1 MKYPLTNEEIINLY
15 NSLHSIRKCSRFL
28 KEQKG
33 IKIGKETFRLL
44 LQKAKR
50 ETSAIETSYDEL
62 GLGGE
67 ALDYFEKLAHQKQK
81 LQDINRIE
89 RKTWRSNARF
99 SNAFEELEK
108 ELITLLEE
116 KEINFT
122 CPKYNKEDGFIG
134 VVQLSD
140 LHFNECVDE
149 QYNQYNWDIAS
160 KRLRKHI
167 QECMCYFK
175 AKNIKKV
182 LIAMTGDI
190 TNSDK
195 VLDKILQNAT
205 NRANAL
211 FLATLLLKSAIQE
224 LCNNGFEVFV
234 TFCIGNEARVNDN
247 IEYTNT
253 LASNN
258 FDFMLYHSLRLLL
271 EKTGVVFL
279 TPKNVNESIVSINN
293 RNLLLCHGHLGITKD
308 VEGSVQKLMAKYQ
321 QLGIKIDYVLMGH
334 IHSAYCSDFFS
345 RSGSLT
351 GSNAYNFYGLNI
363 HGKASQNCILLSPT
377 SIVSIKNDLDDVSN
391 VIGYTYPKEIESY
404 NTKSADKLNKEETI
418 IKIVI

>member
-1 MKYPLTNEEIINLY
+1 MKNILSNNEILSLY
-15 NSLHSIRKCSRFL
+15 NSLKSIRKCSKFL

-33 IKIGKETFRLL
+33 MKMNKETFRLML
-44 LQKAKR
+44 NKAR
-50 ETSAIETSYDEL
+50 AEEEPNAYDTL

-67 ALDYFEKLAHQKQK
+67 ALEYFEKLAHQKQK

-89 RKTWRSNARF
+89 RKTWRGVARF
-99 SNAFEELEK
+99 SNAFEEVDK
-108 ELITLLEE
+108 ELIKLLEE
-116 KEINFT
+116 KEVNFK
-122 CPKYNKEDGFIG
+122 CPTYKAEEGTVGII
-134 VVQLSD
+134 QLSD
-140 LHFNECVDE
+140 LHLNECVKE
-149 QYNQYNWDIAS
+149 EYNQYNWEIAS

-167 QECMCYFK
+167 QESMLYFK
-175 AKNIKKV
+175 AKNVMKV

-211 FLATLLLKSAIQE
+211 FLATLLIKSAIQE
-224 LCNNGFEVFV
+224 LCENGFEVFV
-234 TFCIGNEARVNDN
+234 TFCIGNEARVNEN
-247 IEYTNT
+247 IEYSNI

-258 FDFMLYHSLRLLL
+258 FDFMLYHCLRLLL
-271 EKTGVVFL
+271 EKTNVKFM
-279 TPKNVNESIVSINN
+279 TPNNVNEAIISIHNKNI
-293 RNLLLCHGHLGITKD
+293 LLCHGHLGITKD

-321 QLGIKIDYVLMGH
+321 ALGTHIDYVLMGH
-334 IHSAYCSDFFS
+334 IHSAYCSDFFA

-363 HGKASQNCILLSPT
+363 HGKASQNCLL
-377 SIVSIKNDLDDVSN
+377 VSNSGITAIKNDLDDVSG
-391 VIGYTYPKEIESY
+391 VVGYEYPKEIESY
-404 NTKSADKLNKEETI
+404 NTKSSEKLNKEETI